1 MITSCFQLV
10 GRHQNRHN
18 ITDMKFGRTIK
29 LFLIDGDTNGRL
41 TCELSNWT
49 GKAYK
54 LPRNLIKICTDRPEI
69 QTTGVYMLLNKSTDL
84 SKKGQL
90 YIGEAENI
98 FNRITQHVKEKDFWN
113 EAIVFIS
120 KDDNLNKAH
129 IKYLE
134 NRLHD
139 IACSANRYELI
150 NNQKPTQSSISESDK
165 SEMEE
170 FLSNILTL
178 VSTLGYNAFEQIRQ
192 ADTKLL
198 PDKEEDLFYI
208 SATRG
213 ANATGKTTSEG
224 FVVFENSQVADP
236 ITNSYP
242 KTMQKLRDT
251 LISDG
256 VIVKENDKLIMKRD
270 YLFSS
275 SSSAA
280 MIIMGRSAN
289 GLTEWKMKSGKTLQN
304 FETGENN

>member
-1 MITSCFQLV
+1 
-10 GRHQNRHN
+10 
-18 ITDMKFGRTIK
+18 MKSRKTIK

-41 TCELSNWT
+41 ACELSNWT

-69 QTTGVYMLLNKSTDL
+69 QTTGVYMLFNKSANL
-84 SKKGQL
+84 SEKREL
-90 YIGEAENI
+90 YIGKAENI
-98 FNRITQHVKEKDFWN
+98 FNRLTQNVKEKNFWN
-113 EAIVFIS
+113 EAIVFIR
-120 KDDNLNKAH
+120 KDDNLNKQH

-139 IACSANRYELI
+139 IATFANRYELI
-150 NNQKPTQSSISESDK
+150 NNQRPTQSSISEADK
-165 SEMEE
+165 AEMEE
-170 FLSNILTL
+170 FLANILTL

-192 ADTKLL
+192 ADKV
-198 PDKEEDLFYI
+198 DDLFYI
-208 SATRG
+208 TATRG
-213 ANATGKTTSEG
+213 ALGIGKTTSEG

-236 ITNSYP
+236 VTNSYP
-242 KTMQKLRDT
+242 KTIQKLRDT
-251 LISDG
+251 LISEG
-256 VIVKENDKLIMKRD
+256 VIVKDNDKMILKRD

-289 GLTEWKMKSGKTLQN
+289 GLTDWKMQSGKTLKD

>member
-1 MITSCFQLV
+1 M
-10 GRHQNRHN
+10 R
-18 ITDMKFGRTIK
+18 FGKTIK

-54 LPRNLIKICTDRPEI
+54 LPRNSIKICTDRPEI
-69 QTTGVYMLLNKSTDL
+69 QTTGVYMLLNKNIDL
-84 SKKGQL
+84 SEKGQL

-98 FNRITQHVKEKDFWN
+98 YNRLTQHVKEKDFWN
-113 EAIVFIS
+113 ETIVFIS

-134 NRLHD
+134 NRLHE
-139 IACSANRYELI
+139 IATSANRYELF
-150 NNQKPTQSSISESDK
+150 NNQRPTQSSISESDK
-165 SEMEE
+165 AEMEE
-170 FLSNILTL
+170 FLANILTL

-192 ADTKLL
+192 SDTKEQ

-208 SATRG
+208 TATRG
-213 ANATGKTTSEG
+213 ASGIGKTTSEG

-236 ITNSYP
+236 VTNSYP

-251 LISDG
+251 LISKG
-256 VIVKENDKLIMKRD
+256 IIVKESDKLVLKRD
-270 YLFSS
+270 YLFGS

-289 GLTEWKMKSGKTLQN
+289 GLTEWKMNSGKTLQD
-304 FETGENN
+304 FEAGNNN

>member
-1 MITSCFQLV
+1 
-10 GRHQNRHN
+10 
-18 ITDMKFGRTIK
+18 
-29 LFLIDGDTNGRL
+29 
-41 TCELSNWT
+41 
-49 GKAYK
+49 
-54 LPRNLIKICTDRPEI
+54 
-69 QTTGVYMLLNKSTDL
+69 MLLNKSADL
-84 SKKGQL
+84 SEKGQL

-98 FNRITQHVKEKDFWN
+98 FNRLTQHVKEKDFWN

-139 IACSANRYELI
+139 IASSANRYELI
-150 NNQKPTQSSISESDK
+150 NNQKPTQSSISESDRA
-165 SEMEE
+165 EMEE

-192 ADTKLL
+192 VDAKAQTDNV
-198 PDKEEDLFYI
+198 DDLFYI

-213 ANATGKTTSEG
+213 ANGIGKTTSEG

-242 KTMQKLRDT
+242 KTMLKLRDT
-251 LISDG
+251 LISEG
-256 VIVKENDKLIMKRD
+256 VIVKENDKLIIKRD

-289 GLTEWKMKSGKTLQN
+289 GLTEWKMKSGKTLQEY
-304 FETGENN
+304 ETGENN

>member
-1 MITSCFQLV
+1 
-10 GRHQNRHN
+10 
-18 ITDMKFGRTIK
+18 MKFGKTIK

-54 LPRNLIKICTDRPEI
+54 LPRNTIKISADRPEI
-69 QTTGVYMLLNKSTDL
+69 QTTGVYMLLNKSADL
-84 SKKGQL
+84 SEKGLL
-90 YIGEAENI
+90 YIGEAEDI
-98 FNRITQHVKEKDFWN
+98 YKRLTQHVKEKDFWN

-134 NRLHD
+134 NRLHE
-139 IACSANRYELI
+139 IASSAKRYELI
-150 NNQKPTQSSISESDK
+150 NNQKPTQSSISESDIA
-165 SEMEE
+165 EMEE

-178 VSTLGYNAFEQIRQ
+178 ISTLGYNAFEKIRQ
-192 ADTKLL
+192 VDTKIK
-198 PDKEEDLFYI
+198 PEFEEDLFYI
-208 SATRG
+208 SAIRG
-213 ANATGKTTSEG
+213 AYGIGKTTNEG

-236 ITNSYP
+236 VTNSYP

-251 LISDG
+251 LISEG
-256 VIVKENDKLIMKRD
+256 TIVKDGNKMILIRD

-289 GLTEWKMKSGKTLQN
+289 GLTEWKMKSGKTLQD
-304 FETGENN
+304 FESGESI

>member
-1 MITSCFQLV
+1 
-10 GRHQNRHN
+10 
-18 ITDMKFGRTIK
+18 MKFGKTIK

-69 QTTGVYMLLNKSTDL
+69 QTTGVYMLLNKSADL
-84 SKKGQL
+84 SEKGQL

-98 FNRITQHVKEKDFWN
+98 FNRLTQHVKEKDFWN

-165 SEMEE
+165 AEMEE

-178 VSTLGYNAFEQIRQ
+178 ISTLGYNAFEQIRQ
-192 ADTKLL
+192 ADTKVQ

-208 SATRG
+208 TATRG
-213 ANATGKTTSEG
+213 ANGIGKTTSEG

-251 LISDG
+251 LISEG

-289 GLTEWKMKSGKTLQN
+289 GLTEWKKKSGKTLQD
-304 FETGENN
+304 FETGDNN

>member
-1 MITSCFQLV
+1 
-10 GRHQNRHN
+10 
-18 ITDMKFGRTIK
+18 MKFGKTIK

-69 QTTGVYMLLNKSTDL
+69 QTTGIYMLLNKSADL
-84 SKKGQL
+84 SEKGQL

-98 FNRITQHVKEKDFWN
+98 FNRLTQHVKEKDFWN

-150 NNQKPTQSSISESDK
+150 NNQKPTQSSVSESDK
-165 SEMEE
+165 AEMEE
-170 FLSNILTL
+170 FLANILTL

-192 ADTKLL
+192 ADTKVQ

-213 ANATGKTTSEG
+213 ANGIGKTTSEG

-251 LISDG
+251 LISEG

-289 GLTEWKMKSGKTLQN
+289 GLTEWKMKSGKTLQD
-304 FETGENN
+304 FETGENS

>member
-1 MITSCFQLV
+1 
-10 GRHQNRHN
+10 
-18 ITDMKFGRTIK
+18 MKFGKTIK

-41 TCELSNWT
+41 TCQLSNWT

-69 QTTGVYMLLNKSTDL
+69 QTTGVYMLLNKSADL
-84 SKKGQL
+84 SEKGQL

-98 FNRITQHVKEKDFWN
+98 FNRLTQHVKEKDFWN

-150 NNQKPTQSSISESDK
+150 NNQKPTQSSISESDQA
-165 SEMEE
+165 EMEE

-192 ADTKLL
+192 VDTKVQ
-198 PDKEEDLFYI
+198 PDNEEDLFYI

-213 ANATGKTTSEG
+213 ANGIGKTTSEG

-242 KTMQKLRDT
+242 KTMLKLRDT
-251 LISDG
+251 LISEG
-256 VIVKENDKLIMKRD
+256 MIVKENDKLIMKRD

-289 GLTEWKMKSGKTLQN
+289 GLTEWKMKSGKTLQQY
-304 FETGENN
+304 ETGDNN

>member
-1 MITSCFQLV
+1 
-10 GRHQNRHN
+10 
-18 ITDMKFGRTIK
+18 MKFGKTIK

-69 QTTGVYMLLNKSTDL
+69 LTTGVYMLLNKSANL
-84 SKKGQL
+84 SEKGQL

-98 FNRITQHVKEKDFWN
+98 FNRLTQHVKEKDFWN

-139 IACSANRYELI
+139 IATFANRYELI
-150 NNQKPTQSSISESDK
+150 NNQRPTQSSISESDK
-165 SEMEE
+165 AEMEE
-170 FLSNILTL
+170 FLANILTL

-192 ADTKLL
+192 ADTKVQANK
-198 PDKEEDLFYI
+198 DDDLFYI
-208 SATRG
+208 TATRG
-213 ANATGKTTSEG
+213 ANGIGKTTSEG

-236 ITNSYP
+236 VTNSYP
-242 KTMQKLRDT
+242 KTIQKLRDT
-251 LISDG
+251 LISEG
-256 VIVKENDKLIMKRD
+256 IIVKDNDKMILKRD

-280 MIIMGRSAN
+280 MIVMGRSAN
-289 GLTEWKMKSGKTLQN
+289 GLTDWKMKSGKTLKD

>member
-1 MITSCFQLV
+1 
-10 GRHQNRHN
+10 
-18 ITDMKFGRTIK
+18 MKFGKTIK

-54 LPRNLIKICTDRPEI
+54 VPRNLIKICTDRPEI
-69 QTTGVYMLLNKSTDL
+69 QTTGVYILLNKSADL
-84 SKKGQL
+84 SEKGQL

-98 FNRITQHVKEKDFWN
+98 FNRLTQHVKEKDFWN
-113 EAIVFIS
+113 EAIIFIS

-139 IACSANRYELI
+139 IAFSANRYELI
-150 NNQKPTQSSISESDK
+150 NNQKPTQSSVSESDK
-165 SEMEE
+165 AEMEE
-170 FLSNILTL
+170 FLANILTL
-178 VSTLGYNAFEQIRQ
+178 VSTLGYNAFEKIRQ
-192 ADTKLL
+192 ADTKVL

-208 SATRG
+208 TAARG
-213 ANATGKTTSEG
+213 ANGIGKTTSEG

-242 KTMQKLRDT
+242 KTIQKLRDA
-251 LISDG
+251 LIAEG
-256 VIVKENDKLIMKRD
+256 VIVKEKDKLILKRD

-275 SSSAA
+275 SSSGA

-289 GLTEWKMKSGKTLQN
+289 GLTEWKMKSGKTLQD
-304 FETGENN
+304 FETGENK

>member
-1 MITSCFQLV
+1 
-10 GRHQNRHN
+10 
-18 ITDMKFGRTIK
+18 MKFGKTIK

-69 QTTGVYMLLNKSTDL
+69 QTTGVYMLLNKSADL
-84 SKKGQL
+84 SEKGQL

-98 FNRITQHVKEKDFWN
+98 FNRLTQHVKEKDFWN

-165 SEMEE
+165 AEMEE
-170 FLSNILTL
+170 FLANILTL

-192 ADTKLL
+192 ADTKVQ
-198 PDKEEDLFYI
+198 PDKEEDLFFI

-213 ANATGKTTSEG
+213 ANGIGKTTSEG

-251 LISDG
+251 LITEG

-289 GLTEWKMKSGKTLQN
+289 GLTEWKMKSGKTLQD

>member
-1 MITSCFQLV
+1 
-10 GRHQNRHN
+10 
-18 ITDMKFGRTIK
+18 MKFGKTIK

-54 LPRNLIKICTDRPEI
+54 LPRNSIKICTDRPEI
-69 QTTGVYMLLNKSTDL
+69 QTTGVYMLLNKSADL
-84 SKKGQL
+84 SEKGQL

-98 FNRITQHVKEKDFWN
+98 FNRLTQHVKEKDFWN

-134 NRLHD
+134 NRLHE
-139 IACSANRYELI
+139 IASSANRYELI

-165 SEMEE
+165 AEMEE

-192 ADTKLL
+192 ADTKVQL
-198 PDKEEDLFYI
+198 DKEEDLFYI
-208 SATRG
+208 NATRG
-213 ANATGKTTSEG
+213 ANGIGKTTSEG

-236 ITNSYP
+236 VTNSYP

-251 LISDG
+251 LISEG
-256 VIVKENDKLIMKRD
+256 VIVKDNDKMILKQD

-289 GLTEWKMKSGKTLQN
+289 GLTEWKMKTGKTLQD

>member
-1 MITSCFQLV
+1 
-10 GRHQNRHN
+10 
-18 ITDMKFGRTIK
+18 MKFGKTIK

-69 QTTGVYMLLNKSTDL
+69 QTTGVYMLLNKSADL
-84 SKKGQL
+84 SEKGQL

-98 FNRITQHVKEKDFWN
+98 FNRLTQHVKEKDFWN

-139 IACSANRYELI
+139 IASSANRYELI

-165 SEMEE
+165 AEMEE

-192 ADTKLL
+192 VDTKAQT
-198 PDKEEDLFYI
+198 DNGEDLFYI

-213 ANATGKTTSEG
+213 ANGIGKTTSEG

-251 LISDG
+251 LISEG

-289 GLTEWKMKSGKTLQN
+289 GLTEWKMKSGKTLQEY
-304 FETGENN
+304 ETGENN

>member
-1 MITSCFQLV
+1 
-10 GRHQNRHN
+10 
-18 ITDMKFGRTIK
+18 MKFGKTIK

-69 QTTGVYMLLNKSTDL
+69 QTTGVYMLLNKSDDL

-98 FNRITQHVKEKDFWN
+98 FKRLTQHVKEKDFWN

-139 IACSANRYELI
+139 IAFSANRYELI

-165 SEMEE
+165 AEMEE
-170 FLSNILTL
+170 FLANILTL

-192 ADTKLL
+192 VDTKVQS
-198 PDKEEDLFYI
+198 DEEKDLFYI
-208 SATRG
+208 SAVRG
-213 ANATGKTTSEG
+213 ADGIGKTTNEG

-236 ITNSYP
+236 VTNSYP
-242 KTMQKLRDT
+242 KTMQELRDT
-251 LISDG
+251 LISEG
-256 VIVKENDKLIMKRD
+256 VIVKEQEKMIFKRD

-275 SSSAA
+275 PSSAA

-289 GLTEWKMKSGKTLQN
+289 GLTEWKMKSGKTLQD
-304 FETGENN
+304 FETGENNTL

>member
-1 MITSCFQLV
+1 
-10 GRHQNRHN
+10 
-18 ITDMKFGRTIK
+18 MKFGKTIK

-54 LPRNLIKICTDRPEI
+54 IPRKAIKISSDRPEL

-84 SKKGQL
+84 SEKGQI
-90 YIGEAENI
+90 YIGEAEDI
-98 FNRITQHVKEKDFWN
+98 YKRLTQHVREKDFWN

-139 IACSANRYELI
+139 IATGANRYGLI
-150 NNQKPTQSSISESDK
+150 NSQKPTQSSISESDQA
-165 SEMEE
+165 EMEE
-170 FLSNILTL
+170 FLANILTL
-178 VSTLGYNAFEQIRQ
+178 VGTLGYNAFEQIRQ
-192 ADTKLL
+192 EDKIDTK
-198 PDKEEDLFYI
+198 DTESGLFYI
-208 SATRG
+208 KAVRG
-213 ANATGKTTSEG
+213 ADGIGKATTEG

-236 ITNSYP
+236 VTNSYP
-242 KTMQKLRDT
+242 KTMQKLRDA
-251 LISDG
+251 LISEG
-256 VIVKENDKLIMKRD
+256 VIITVGDKMIIQQD

-280 MIIMGRSAN
+280 MVIMGRSAN
-289 GLTEWKMKSGKTLQN
+289 GLTEWKLKSGMTLQDY
-304 FETGENN
+304 ETGDNN

>member
-1 MITSCFQLV
+1 
-10 GRHQNRHN
+10 
-18 ITDMKFGRTIK
+18 MKFGKTIK

-69 QTTGVYMLLNKSTDL
+69 QTTGVYMLVNKSADL
-84 SKKGQL
+84 SEKGQL

-98 FNRITQHVKEKDFWN
+98 FNRLTQHVKEKDFWN
-113 EAIVFIS
+113 ESIVFIS

-165 SEMEE
+165 AEMEE
-170 FLSNILTL
+170 YLANILTL

-192 ADTKLL
+192 ADTKVQ
-198 PDKEEDLFYI
+198 PDKVEDLFYI

-213 ANATGKTTSEG
+213 ANGIGKTTSEG

-251 LISDG
+251 LISEG
-256 VIVKENDKLIMKRD
+256 VIVKENDKLIMKGD

-289 GLTEWKMKSGKTLQN
+289 GLTEWKMKSGKTLQD

>member
-1 MITSCFQLV
+1 
-10 GRHQNRHN
+10 
-18 ITDMKFGRTIK
+18 MKFGKTIK

-54 LPRNLIKICTDRPEI
+54 LPRNSIKISTDRPEI
-69 QTTGVYMLLNKSTDL
+69 QTTGVYMLLSKNADL
-84 SKKGQL
+84 SEKGQL
-90 YIGEAENI
+90 YIGEAENT
-98 FNRITQHVKEKDFWN
+98 FNRLTQHVKEKDFWN

-134 NRLHD
+134 NRLHE
-139 IACSANRYELI
+139 IASSANRYELV
-150 NNQKPTQSSISESDK
+150 NNQKPTQSSISESDRA
-165 SEMEE
+165 EMEE
-170 FLSNILTL
+170 FLANILTL
-178 VSTLGYNAFEQIRQ
+178 ISTLGYNAFEQIRQ
-192 ADTKLL
+192 TDTK
-198 PDKEEDLFYI
+198 EESDTENDLFYI
-208 SATRG
+208 SAVRG
-213 ANATGKTTSEG
+213 ANGVGKTTNEG
-224 FVVFENSQVADP
+224 FVVFENSQVADSV
-236 ITNSYP
+236 TNSYP

-256 VIVKENDKLIMKRD
+256 VIVKDKDKMIIKQD

-289 GLTEWKMKSGKTLQN
+289 GLIEWKMKSGKTLQK
-304 FETGENN
+304 FETGDNK

>member
-1 MITSCFQLV
+1 
-10 GRHQNRHN
+10 
-18 ITDMKFGRTIK
+18 MKFGKTIK

-54 LPRNLIKICTDRPEI
+54 IPRNSIKICSDRPEL
-69 QTTGVYMLLNKSTDL
+69 QTTGVYMLLNKSADL
-84 SKKGQL
+84 SEKGQL
-90 YIGEAENI
+90 YIGEAEDI
-98 FNRITQHVKEKDFWN
+98 FKRLTQHVKEKDFWN

-120 KDDNLNKAH
+120 KDENLNKAH

-134 NRLHD
+134 NRLHE
-139 IACSANRYELI
+139 IAITANRYELI
-150 NNQKPTQSSISESDK
+150 NSQKPTQSSISESDK
-165 SEMEE
+165 AEMEE

-178 VSTLGYNAFEQIRQ
+178 ISTLGYNAFEQIRQ
-192 ADTKLL
+192 VDTKEQI
-198 PDKEEDLFYI
+198 DKAEDLFYI
-208 SATRG
+208 SAVRG
-213 ANATGKTTSEG
+213 ANGIGKTTSEG

-242 KTMQKLRDT
+242 KTMQKLRET
-251 LISDG
+251 LISEG
-256 VIVKENDKLIMKRD
+256 VIVKEQDKMILKRD

-289 GLTEWKMKSGKTLQN
+289 GLTEWKMKSGKTLQDY
-304 FETGENN
+304 ETGENN

>member
-1 MITSCFQLV
+1 
-10 GRHQNRHN
+10 
-18 ITDMKFGRTIK
+18 MKFGKTIK

-54 LPRNLIKICTDRPEI
+54 IPRNSIKICSDRPEL
-69 QTTGVYMLLNKSTDL
+69 QTTGVYMLLNKSADL
-84 SKKGQL
+84 SEKGQL
-90 YIGEAENI
+90 YIGEAEDI
-98 FNRITQHVKEKDFWN
+98 FKRLTQHVKEKDFWN

-120 KDDNLNKAH
+120 KDENLNKAH

-134 NRLHD
+134 NRLHE
-139 IACSANRYELI
+139 IAITANRYELI
-150 NNQKPTQSSISESDK
+150 NSQKPTQSSISESDK
-165 SEMEE
+165 AEMEE

-178 VSTLGYNAFEQIRQ
+178 ISTLGYNAFEQIRQ
-192 ADTKLL
+192 VDTKEQI
-198 PDKEEDLFYI
+198 DKAEDLFCI
-208 SATRG
+208 SAVRG
-213 ANATGKTTSEG
+213 ANGIGKTTSEG

-242 KTMQKLRDT
+242 KTMQKLRET
-251 LISDG
+251 LISEG
-256 VIVKENDKLIMKRD
+256 VIVKEQDKMILKRD

-289 GLTEWKMKSGKTLQN
+289 GLTEWKMKSGKTLQDY
-304 FETGENN
+304 ETGENN

>member
-1 MITSCFQLV
+1 
-10 GRHQNRHN
+10 
-18 ITDMKFGRTIK
+18 MKFGRTMK

-54 LPRNLIKICTDRPEI
+54 LPRNLIRICTNRPEI

-84 SKKGQL
+84 SIKGQL

-98 FNRITQHVKEKDFWN
+98 FNRLTQHVKEKDFWN

-139 IACSANRYELI
+139 IAWSANRYELI

-192 ADTKLL
+192 ADTKVQ

-213 ANATGKTTSEG
+213 ANGIGKTTSEG
-224 FVVFENSQVADP
+224 FVVFENLQVADP

-251 LISDG
+251 LISEG
-256 VIVKENDKLIMKRD
+256 VIVKENDNLIMKRD

-289 GLTEWKMKSGKTLQN
+289 GLTEWKMKSGKTLQD
-304 FETGENN
+304 FESGENN